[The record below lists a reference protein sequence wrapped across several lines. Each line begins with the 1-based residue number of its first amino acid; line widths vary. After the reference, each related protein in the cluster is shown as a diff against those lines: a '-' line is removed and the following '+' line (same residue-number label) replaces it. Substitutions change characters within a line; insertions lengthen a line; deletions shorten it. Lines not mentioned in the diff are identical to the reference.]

1 MQQGINDTE
10 MAALQNPIMGNS
22 FTNLLKLANVT
33 NIPPGNTWA
42 II

>member
-1 MQQGINDTE
+1 
-10 MAALQNPIMGNS
+10 MGNS

-33 NIPPGNTWA
+33 NTPPGNTWA